1 MLGWERAHFDLQ
13 SLIKRA
19 VLCIQSHRPA
29 VERTSTGSFFFF
41 PLVVKFVKAN
51 SILFGKLLKDGAE
64 SVNFRVFV

>member
-1 MLGWERAHFDLQ
+1 MLFFVSKATDLLLKGQ
-13 SLIKRA
+13 
-19 VLCIQSHRPA
+19 VP
-29 VERTSTGSFFFF
+29 EPFFF